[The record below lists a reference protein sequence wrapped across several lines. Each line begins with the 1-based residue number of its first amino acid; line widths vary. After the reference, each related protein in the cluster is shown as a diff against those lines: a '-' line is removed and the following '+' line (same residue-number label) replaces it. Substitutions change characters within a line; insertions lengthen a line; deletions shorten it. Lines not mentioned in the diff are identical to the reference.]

1 MSSVKCS
8 LVVNNLFGNSLKLT
22 KKKKLFFFLA
32 APAVKSRGSGRIL
45 GAQAPLAHCQRNF
58 LAIYNLN
65 QSYNKLISLVYL
77 M

>member
-22 KKKKLFFFLA
+22 KKIKHLFFFLA

-65 QSYNKLISLVYL
+65 KSYNKLV
-77 M
+77 